1 MQEQKTGTR
10 EELLAACKEVHEREE
25 EIGKLTAKVTEARR
39 SVPWVKVDK
48 KYSLDTERGVR
59 TLSDLFDGRS
69 QLMVYHMM
77 FGTDWTAACP
87 ACTALV
93 DHFDPMLPHLH
104 ARDVTLIC
112 VSHAPIEKL
121 KAYRQRMG
129 WKVDCVSSFRSDFNY
144 DFGASV
150 TKEQQ
155 PEVARE
161 VLPQF
166 EGNEEI
172 AQAAASV
179 GKDVAGYVTT
189 EAPGIDVF
197 SKEADGTIYHTFT
210 SVPYGDQLIGYLQ
223 MLERVPR
230 PGPEGFIFLR
240 HDEYATAAA
249 RR

>member
-1 MQEQKTGTR
+1 MPEHKTGTR
-10 EELLAACKEVHEREE
+10 EELLAASKDLHEREE
-25 EIGKLTAKVTEARR
+25 EIGKLSAKLTEDRR
-39 SVPWVKVDK
+39 RLPWVKVTK
-48 KYSLDTERGVR
+48 NYSLETDRGMR

-69 QLMVYHMM
+69 QLLVYHMM

-87 ACTALV
+87 ACSALV
-93 DHFDPMLPHLH
+93 DHFDPMLPHLN

-112 VSHAPIEKL
+112 VSHAPLEKL
-121 KAYRQRMG
+121 QAYRRRMG

-144 DFGASV
+144 DFGAS
-150 TKEQQ
+150 TKKEQQ
-155 PEVARE
+155 AEIARE

-172 AQAAASV
+172 AKAAASV

-189 EAPGIDVF
+189 EAPGIDTF
-197 SKEADGTIYHTFT
+197 TKEPDGTIYHTFT
-210 SVPYGDQLIGYLQ
+210 SVPWGEVLIGYLQ

-240 HDEYATAAA
+240 HDEYASAAA
-249 RR
+249 KR